1 MEVTGTTDVGMHY
14 RRPVRGGCGP
24 FGIELLLQD
33 RVDRGVGTCADLK
46 RPAAG
51 RLQPLP
57 AKTLGQADDAD
68 RGAEAL
74 LGVRA
79 LADDDLDQ
87 RRGIAP
93 DLAGLSA
100 DTLRRPIGIAPVTA
114 RHVLTHGGVAP
125 VG

>member
-1 MEVTGTTDVGMHY
+1 MRN
-14 RRPVRGGCGP
+14 RRLVRGGCGP
-24 FGIELLLQD
+24 FGIEVGLED

-46 RPAAG
+46 RPAAR

-57 AKTLGQADDAD
+57 AVTLGQADDAD

-79 LADDDLDQ
+79 LAHDDLDQ

-93 DLAGLSA
+93 DLADLSS
-100 DTLRRPIGIAPVTA
+100 DPFRRPIGIAPMAA
-114 RHVLTHGGVAP
+114 RHVLTYCGVPA